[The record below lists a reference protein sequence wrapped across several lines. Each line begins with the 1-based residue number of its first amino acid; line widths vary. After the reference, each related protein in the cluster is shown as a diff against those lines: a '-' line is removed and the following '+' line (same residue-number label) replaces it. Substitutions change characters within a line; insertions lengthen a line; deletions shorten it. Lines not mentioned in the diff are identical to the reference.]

1 MSVTT
6 KLALVIF
13 YAGVLGTIVGGCL
26 ASVSVP
32 DISTGLKM
40 ALRLSAALLLVGAVL
55 CWRSGWK
62 RYREESPKKR
72 LDRFVA
78 YVWLAPVSLFFALE

>member
-1 MSVTT
+1 MSVMT
-6 KLALVIF
+6 KIALSTF

-26 ASVSVP
+26 ASVSAP
-32 DISTGLKM
+32 DISTGLKIT
-40 ALRLSAALLLVGAVL
+40 LSLSTVLLLVGAVL

-78 YVWLAPVSLFFALE
+78 YVWFAPVSLLFSLD